1 MAIVDEIFNKK
12 NGGQFFS
19 GKKDQTW
26 GGGPEGSLVKDHT
39 FAAFFFV
46 HPSLTATLCFAITVA
61 QKYISQSETNTFHNL
76 RQIHFFTMLGKI
88 LSDATIRLHSVTP
101 SLQHIAHY

>member
-26 GGGPEGSLVKDHT
+26 GGGSEGSLVKDHT

-46 HPSLTATLCFAITVA
+46 HPSLIV
-61 QKYISQSETNTFHNL
+61 QKHLSQLVQRQSEEADND
-76 RQIHFFTMLGKI
+76 ICG
-88 LSDATIRLHSVTP
+88 AT
-101 SLQHIAHY
+101 Y